1 MIRSALR
8 DWLAGSAIVGSIVA
22 FAVVAITSSASATLH
37 SSQGK
42 PHLSERQV
50 LGIALKV
57 AAQAGD
63 RKPTLIQHAERTR
76 HEANLVASG
85 DLVPGRRWSYLIAE
99 RGHFVF
105 KNASRPAGAR
115 APSGSVLTLVV
126 DASTRQ
132 VTDTGLSN
140 RYPHLSDL
148 GPVRTDLRRQAQSAA
163 EASCVG
169 LNRQQQ
175 RAAAKVI
182 VIGRMLSGRSTM
194 VGKREVLLSPARMRA
209 SRYVKGA
216 GPQTVK
222 VQTGV
227 RLSRGQIQTEEDG
240 IMPSAG
246 QRWEILSSSRQMPL
260 RTSICI
266 GSGQLAPT
274 RGSSSRVGPVSHR
287 LFRFLNSNGPMAFRL
302 AGSGARPKIKRPAAI
317 QDALRDALWRPASA
331 KGISLVRFEHGTA
344 KIPVGTLAWLVSVK
358 PRKPIYDGS
367 KTSRG
372 PAGNYFVV
380 VVRARDGRFL
390 GAADG
395 YSPALANRSGGGGW
409 GTAELA

>member
-1 MIRSALR
+1 MISGALR
-8 DWLAGSAIVGSIVA
+8 KWLAGSTIAGSIVA
-22 FAVVAITSSASATLH
+22 VAAVVITSSATATPH
-37 SSQGK
+37 PSQGK

-50 LGIALKV
+50 LGIALKA

-63 RKPTLIQHAERTR
+63 RKPTLIQHSEGTR
-76 HEANLVASG
+76 YEANLVASG

-99 RGHFVF
+99 RGHFAF

-140 RYPHLSDL
+140 RYPHLGEL
-148 GPVRTDLRRQAQSAA
+148 GSARTDLRRHGQSAA
-163 EASCVG
+163 AASCVG
-169 LNRQQQ
+169 LTRREQQ
-175 RAAAKVI
+175 AAAKV
-182 VIGRMLSGRSTM
+182 VVTGRMLSGRSTT
-194 VGKREVLLSPARMRA
+194 VGNRHVLLSPARVRV
-209 SRYVKGA
+209 SRYLKGS
-216 GPQTVK
+216 GPQTVE
-222 VQTGV
+222 VRTGV

-240 IMPSAG
+240 IMPSEG

-260 RTSICI
+260 QTSICS
-266 GSGQLAPT
+266 GSRQLAPA
-274 RGSSSRVGPVSHR
+274 RGTSSRVGPVSHR
-287 LFRFLNSNGPMAFRL
+287 LLRFLNSNGPMAFRL
-302 AGSGARPKIKRPAAI
+302 AGSGAEPKIKRPAAI
-317 QDALRDALWRPASA
+317 QDALHRTLWGPASA
-331 KGISLVRFEHGTA
+331 KGISLVRFARGTA
-344 KIPVGTLAWLVSVK
+344 KIPVGTLAWLVSVN
-358 PRKPIYDGS
+358 PRNPVYDGS

-380 VVRARDGRFL
+380 VIRAHDGRFL